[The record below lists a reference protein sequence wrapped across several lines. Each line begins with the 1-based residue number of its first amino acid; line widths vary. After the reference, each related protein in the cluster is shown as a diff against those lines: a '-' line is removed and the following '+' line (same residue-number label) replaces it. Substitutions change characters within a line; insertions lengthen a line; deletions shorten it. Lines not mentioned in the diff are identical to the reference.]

1 VGLVGLRRWPL
12 RRTEG
17 IGRKTWWESWV
28 LAIWVG
34 SNVWH
39 WFVGN
44 LVFWFSRS
52 KEMIGLC
59 WLKLVEMDG
68 ASVHGRWA
76 FEAEKKD

>member
-1 VGLVGLRRWPL
+1 MAHLEFWRALRAKLLFLKIWRGGSLVGLVGLRRWPL

-28 LAIWVG
+28 LAICVG

-44 LVFWFSRS
+44 LVFW
-52 KEMIGLC
+52 
-59 WLKLVEMDG
+59 V
-68 ASVHGRWA
+68 
-76 FEAEKKD
+76 

>member
-1 VGLVGLRRWPL
+1 MC
-12 RRTEG
+12 G
-17 IGRKTWWESWV
+17 IGLWV
-28 LAIWVG
+28 I
-34 SNVWH
+34 
-39 WFVGN
+39 
-44 LVFWFSRS
+44 WFSGLADRK